1 MPQAF
6 RGVSRQV
13 QAAAIAAV
21 SVFGL
26 ALAGAAPAQAQSCGR
41 DGSGFSAWLAA
52 FRQQAVA
59 QGIPAEVVAA
69 GLDDVSYDRAI
80 ISRDRG
86 QGVFQQSFLQFAGRM
101 VADYR
106 LKTGANRIRQ
116 QAGLFS
122 AIERQ
127 YGVPAEPI
135 VAFWG
140 LETDFG
146 ANTGKDPTLKALATL
161 AYDCRRP
168 ELFRGEL
175 MDALRIVARGDLRPS
190 EMRGAW
196 AGELG
201 QMQFMP
207 SFYYKYGVDADGDGR
222 VDLLRSTPDALASA
236 ANFMSS
242 LGWRRGEPWLV
253 EVRVPASLPWHEAD
267 LEIRHSASQ
276 WASWGVT
283 PRAGAL
289 PPGNASLLL
298 PMGRN
303 GPAFLAYDNF
313 RVFLRWNQSF
323 VYATTAA
330 YFAARLAGAP
340 AVARGNGEVAMLG
353 AKEIAR
359 LQRLLAQRGYDPG
372 PIDGK
377 LGAATRAAVKK
388 AQMEFGLPADSF
400 PTAELIARLGG
411 G

>member
-13 QAAAIAAV
+13 QAAALAAV
-21 SVFGL
+21 SVIGL
-26 ALAGAAPAQAQSCGR
+26 ALAGAAPAWAQSCGR
-41 DGSGFSAWLAA
+41 DGSGFPAWLAS

-59 QGIPAEVVAA
+59 AGIPASVVAA
-69 GLDDVSYDRAI
+69 SLDGVSYDRAI

-106 LKTGANRIRQ
+106 LKTGASRIRQ
-116 QAGLFS
+116 HAGLFAS
-122 AIERQ
+122 IERQ
-127 YGVPAEPI
+127 YGVPPEPI

-146 ANTGKDPTLKALATL
+146 ANMGKDPTLKALATL

-168 ELFRGEL
+168 ELFRAEL
-175 MDALRIVARGDLRPS
+175 MDALRIVARGDLKPS

-207 SFYYKYGVDADGDGR
+207 SLYYKYGVDADGDGR
-222 VDLLRSTPDALASA
+222 VDLLRSTADALASA
-236 ANFMSS
+236 ANFMKS

-253 EVRVPASLPWHEAD
+253 EVKVPADLPWHEAD
-267 LEIRHSASQ
+267 LEIRHPVSQ
-276 WASWGVT
+276 WLRWGVT
-283 PRAGAL
+283 PRTGTL

-340 AVARGNGEVAMLG
+340 PVSRGSGQVAPLG
-353 AKEIAR
+353 ARDIAR

-372 PIDGK
+372 PVDGK

-411 G
+411 N